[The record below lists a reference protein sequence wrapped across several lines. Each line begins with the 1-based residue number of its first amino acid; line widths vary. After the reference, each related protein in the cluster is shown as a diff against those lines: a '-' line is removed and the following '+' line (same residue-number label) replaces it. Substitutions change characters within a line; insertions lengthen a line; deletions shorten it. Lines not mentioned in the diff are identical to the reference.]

1 MSFRELKEVDPI
13 SSTAVHVDA
22 CFFTGGL
29 GATVAVLRLAVHVY
43 KACKYH
49 CAKFYFLFYLQ
60 QCNLQGKTNDSVV
73 TD

>member
-29 GATVAVLRLAVHVY
+29 GATVAVFRLAVHVY
-43 KACKYH
+43 KACK
-49 CAKFYFLFYLQ
+49 
-60 QCNLQGKTNDSVV
+60 
-73 TD
+73 